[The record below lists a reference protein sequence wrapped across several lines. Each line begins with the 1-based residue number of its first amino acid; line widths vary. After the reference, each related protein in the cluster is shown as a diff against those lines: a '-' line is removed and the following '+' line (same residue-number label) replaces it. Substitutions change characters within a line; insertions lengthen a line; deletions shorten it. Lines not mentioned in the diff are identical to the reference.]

1 MIPLMHLMTEQ
12 KEVFVKSEY
21 LKNYIILHGD
31 VESFRCRQRGKNM
44 NGSNTKSLQF
54 VSWQQMKKK
63 QQNSNKI
70 VYGHF
75 DYYTISKL

>member
-1 MIPLMHLMTEQ
+1 MIPPTEHWGQ

-31 VESFRCRQRGKNM
+31 VESFRCKQRNKNID
-44 NGSNTKSLQF
+44 GSKTKSFQF
-54 VSWQQMKKK
+54 VSYKQMKKK
-63 QQNSNKI
+63 QKLTNKKI
-70 VYGHF
+70 YGHF